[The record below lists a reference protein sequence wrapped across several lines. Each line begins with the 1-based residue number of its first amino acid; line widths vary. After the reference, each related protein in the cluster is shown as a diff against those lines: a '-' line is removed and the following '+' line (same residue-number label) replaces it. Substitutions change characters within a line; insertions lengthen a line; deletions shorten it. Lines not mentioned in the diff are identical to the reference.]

1 MLQAAPV
8 NGLRER
14 KKRAT
19 REALMASALR
29 LALERGLEGVRVDDI
44 AAEAGVSPR
53 TFNNY
58 FTGKHEA
65 IAARHTD
72 RIERSVAVL
81 RARPPEEPM
90 WEALT
95 EAMVRPWE
103 QDAGDAGSPPP
114 PELLASIRVLSR
126 EPALR
131 AETLRVALAADGALA
146 AAVAERTGTDLARD
160 LYPHLVAAATT
171 AAVQAAV
178 GHWLRADPP
187 VSLAPLLRDALR
199 ALAAGLPAP
208 PRSP

>member
-1 MLQAAPV
+1 MS
-8 NGLRER
+8 GLRER

-19 REALMASALR
+19 REALMAAALR

-58 FTGKHEA
+58 FAGKHEA

-81 RARPPEEPM
+81 RARPPEETL

-95 EAMVRPWE
+95 EAMVEPWE
-103 QDAGDAGSPPP
+103 QHAGDAHSPPP
-114 PELLASIRVLSR
+114 PEVLASIRMLSR

-131 AETLRVALAADGALA
+131 AESLRVAFAADGALA
-146 AAVAERTGTDLARD
+146 AAIAERTGTDCSRD
-160 LYPHLVAAATT
+160 LYPHLVAGAAT

-187 VSLAPLLRDALR
+187 IPLAPLLRDALR

-208 PRSP
+208 ST